1 MDPEKTIAEI
11 EWLERLVTLPDPRP
25 LQPTDI
31 CAANQRHDQLQAHNP
46 WFKLWQQYGIPA

>member
-1 MDPEKTIAEI
+1 MDAEKTIAEI

-31 CAANQRHDQLQAHNP
+31 SAANHRHDELHAQNP
-46 WFKLWQQYGIPA
+46 WFKLWQQYGLPA